1 MRLYRKNPMII
12 EKMCREDFANNEVD
26 YKTIYEDV
34 KNYLVFRISVT
45 TDLTERLVYLDVL
58 EYMRRI
64 QLEAKKTKV
73 GW

>member
-12 EKMCREDFANNEVD
+12 KEPRREEFVENEVD

-45 TDLTERLVYLDVL
+45 TDLTERLAYLDVL
-58 EYMRRI
+58 DYMRRI